1 LGGEKMKKKV
11 LLVDDD
17 RDFLEG
23 TRIVLEKIILRLVL
37 LPVERSVLTS

>member
-1 LGGEKMKKKV
+1 MKKKV